1 MSEVVIFRSMNAHQ
15 VLIFIV
21 VDTRIVCCVAD
32 SLQERSYASIGTT
45 DYKNTKASIFCS
57 EIIGFA
63 VDHGRC
69 GEGTSWER
77 RSGIVTFGCSFG
89 SRIID
94 RLCSQR
100 SVSFNF
106 LTFFSLH

>member
-21 VDTRIVCCVAD
+21 VGTRIVCCVAD
-32 SLQERSYASIGTT
+32 SLQERSFASIGTT

-63 VDHGRC
+63 VDHGPMVVVVRVLR
-69 GEGTSWER
+69 GNTAVES
-77 RSGIVTFGCSFG
+77 
-89 SRIID
+89 
-94 RLCSQR
+94 
-100 SVSFNF
+100 
-106 LTFFSLH
+106 